1 MPIQLPVI
9 ALLAILAAIID
20 GCSSQDVTDVPEGKE
35 DETKDELKKKPEK
48 VDEPCVCDAC
58 VMCKSATAASRPVHI
73 KRDGGTIEVGDRSKL
88 NEKDITLEEPFEG
101 CTLIGK
107 CIVSESVIEN
117 QEWMDTDINRD
128 NGQRSLNY
136 LTSYMICT
144 AGPGLI
150 YFTDA
155 GQNLKSFINELE
167 TDEIEL
173 LELAQLIKFFEIGDI
188 YNINNNYIGE
198 PQAPRGTQEGPHLS
212 RETDHDP
219 GDGRLHPGTSRRDGL
234 PGNGRSAQCPLWHQ
248 LHQRPDEGILRS
260 EQAGQRADRPFR
272 EGPGAGEQG
281 EDLGRV
287 YEPRGAGSQQED
299 HLQAGAHAPQRR
311 RTCRDGPA
319 AAWAQGPARLP
330 SLLLAEGRGAERLED
345 EARHRV
351 GRAQRSGAGGLHGH
365 FCKRRHPGLADRQPD
380 PGDQSPARGQEPAP
394 HLRL

>member
-188 YNINNNYIGE
+188 YNINNNYIVS
-198 PQAPRGTQEGPHLS
+198 EGKVIGIRLQNAKDGYLTIGYGHAIQSNQDAQKYGLDKIPGYETFDFAIKHSSAEIDALITACEKYYTNSNERNMAELSLEEAEILMIDNLKEKRQLTYNVIDQQTSYTKNQIDAITSVLYNGNDYTDPESMSYHLINQVS
-212 RETDHDP
+212 TSDTLSILETAVNMGWY
-219 GDGRLHPGTSRRDGL
+219 GDGLL
-234 PGNGRSAQCPLWHQ
+234 
-248 LHQRPDEGILRS
+248 
-260 EQAGQRADRPFR
+260 
-272 EGPGAGEQG
+272 
-281 EDLGRV
+281 
-287 YEPRGAGSQQED
+287 
-299 HLQAGAHAPQRR
+299 RR
-311 RTCRDGPA
+311 RLMEFNIYYNDDYSFYDDT
-319 AAWAQGPARLP
+319 
-330 SLLLAEGRGAERLED
+330 ELEQLKK
-345 EARHRV
+345 V
-351 GRAQRSGAGGLHGH
+351 TGYT
-365 FCKRRHPGLADRQPD
+365 P
-380 PGDQSPARGQEPAP
+380 
-394 HLRL
+394 

>member
-173 LELAQLIKFFEIGDI
+173 LELAQLIKCFEIGDI
-188 YNINNNYIGE
+188 YNINNENYIVSGGKVIGIKL
-198 PQAPRGTQEGPHLS
+198 QNAKDGYLTIGYGHAIQSNQDAQKYGL
-212 RETDHDP
+212 DKIP
-219 GDGRLHPGTSRRDGL
+219 G
-234 PGNGRSAQCPLWHQ
+234 
-248 LHQRPDEGILRS
+248 
-260 EQAGQRADRPFR
+260 
-272 EGPGAGEQG
+272 
-281 EDLGRV
+281 
-287 YEPRGAGSQQED
+287 YEMFNF
-299 HLQAGAHAPQRR
+299 
-311 RTCRDGPA
+311 
-319 AAWAQGPARLP
+319 
-330 SLLLAEGRGAERLED
+330 ED
-345 EARHRV
+345 EHSIKEIDDFITACEDYYANTNKQNM
-351 GRAQRSGAGGLHGH
+351 AQLSIDAPEHLMIDDLKEKK
-365 FCKRRHPGLADRQPD
+365 KRQTTVKTSWMR
-380 PGDQSPARGQEPAP
+380 
-394 HLRL
+394 